1 MDSIKNPFL
10 VFLALSLLFFATSC
24 QEDDEIN
31 PTPSTAGIDLTDIP
45 YDPTPYEII
54 KPESF
59 PPVPVPP
66 DNPQT
71 YEGVELGRML
81 FYDPILSADST
92 MACASCHFPPGSFTD
107 KLAVSTGIDGIAGTR
122 SSMSLLNIAYSTNG
136 LFWDGRVMT
145 LEELALIPVE
155 DPIELHNT
163 WVNVISKFKAH
174 PVYPEKF
181 RKAFGIENSNQ
192 ITKEMAAMA
201 MAQFMRILISSG
213 TSDYDMFVDNFQYEP
228 TDSELR
234 GRDMFFDEGVPD
246 GFPDAECSHCHN
258 APFFTVNDY
267 FNNGLDS
274 VGPALEDLNNFAD
287 KGLGGFT
294 NVLTDNGKFRA
305 PTLRNITLT
314 APYMHDGRFQTL
326 EEVLDHYNSGGKL
339 SINKDPLIRPLG
351 LTESQKEDII
361 NFLQLL
367 EDQEFINNP
376 DIQNPF

>member
-1 MDSIKNPFL
+1 MIKNKLSFL
-10 VFLALSLLFFATSC
+10 FLLIVPISLFLTAC
-24 QEDDEIN
+24 QDDEGITPSN
-31 PTPSTAGIDLTDIP
+31 PTSDRDLTDIP
-45 YDPTPYEII
+45 YDPTPYTIPKPDHFPEIPI
-54 KPESF
+54 
-59 PPVPVPP
+59 PV

-71 YEGVELGRML
+71 AEGVELGRML

-122 SSMSLLNIAYSTNG
+122 SSMSLLNVAYFTNG
-136 LFWDGRVMT
+136 LFWDGRTMT

-163 WVNVISKFKAH
+163 WVNLIQQLKVH

-181 RKAFGIENSNQ
+181 RKAFGIENTSQ
-192 ITKEMAAMA
+192 ITKELAAKA

-213 TSDYDMFVDNFQYEP
+213 ESKYDLFINDFQYEP
-228 TDSELR
+228 TDSEFR

-258 APFFTVNDY
+258 APLFTVNEY

-274 VGPALEDLNNFAD
+274 VGPALEDLNNFID
-287 KGLGGFT
+287 KGLGGVT
-294 NVLTDNGKFRA
+294 GTLTDYGKFRA
-305 PTLRNITLT
+305 PPLRNITMT
-314 APYMHDGRFQTL
+314 APYMHDGRFWTL
-326 EEVLDHYNSGGKL
+326 EEVLDHYDSGGKL

-351 LTESQKEDII
+351 LTESQKQDII
-361 NFLQLL
+361 NFLKLL
-367 EDQEFINNP
+367 DDTEFINNP
-376 DIQNPF
+376 DVQNPF